1 VREVWP
7 VGLNRECLQTATPHH
22 PRAPI
27 TLVGLSHDGIASSI
41 LRRWPMLGLIP
52 SMLKAALGVAVA
64 ADDPIEGVMAFLS
77 DQRML
82 VVCDSCEHVVGA
94 ADVLV
99 EKVLKGAPGAD
110 VLATGRE
117 PFRARAKVS
126 TACRRWKL
134 RRRRPASLPSSTHVP
149 AVQLLLDRAVSSWE
163 TVTGRRTYRDGRTE
177 PGYSH
182 GQT

>member
-22 PRAPI
+22 TRAPI

-99 EKVLKGAPGAD
+99 EKVRRVQMSWRPAASPCGRGQRCLPPAAAGNSAD
-110 VLATGRE
+110 VDR
-117 PFRARAKVS
+117 PH
-126 TACRRWKL
+126 CRRAL
-134 RRRRPASLPSSTHVP
+134 TFQQSSYCSI
-149 AVQLLLDRAVSSWE
+149 ARCRA
-163 TVTGRRTYRDGRTE
+163 GRR
-177 PGYSH
+177 
-182 GQT
+182 